1 MKFHA
6 MTAFVLSAF
15 FYCGMPAQEKAAFRF
30 PSTTQAQRAAAYFA
44 AFNAPGEEPMA
55 AFLKENFS
63 AEALKRASV
72 EERLARFRG
81 FKQQA
86 RALAVEKLLHE
97 SGEEAGFLVRDGRGE
112 WLEFTFTFERG
123 GASRI
128 VAIVGAPVN
137 PEDVADLSGPPLARD
152 EVLRLVRA
160 ALDERSR
167 ADLFSGVVL
176 LAQGDEVV
184 LHEARGQ
191 ASKEFAAAN
200 LPGTRFNLG
209 SINKIFTRVAIG
221 QLIEIGK
228 LSLADTI
235 GKILPDY
242 PNREAAAKVTVS
254 QLLDMTS
261 GIGDFFG
268 NKYRETPKD
277 RIRSLEDYLPF
288 FAAEPLL
295 FAPGSQRRYSN
306 GGYIVLGLIVEKASG
321 KSYFDYVR
329 EHIYIPAGMTA
340 TGHFDADVPLEL
352 VASGYTRGW
361 DDAEHEKEP
370 RRNNMYTRPA
380 RGSSAGGGY
389 ATAMDLFRF
398 ARALRAGKLLG
409 PLAQEWFAGPQAY
422 AGGAPGINAEL
433 DMDPVPGWTLV
444 VMGNYDPPAANNLAQ
459 KIAVLLRRMRR

>member
-1 MKFHA
+1 MKL
-6 MTAFVLSAF
+6 TAKILFIFSILNSSLLT
-15 FYCGMPAQEKAAFRF
+15 AQEKDVFKF
-30 PSTTQAQRAAAYFA
+30 PETLRGNRAAAYFA
-44 AFNAPGEEPMA
+44 AFNAVGDQAMA
-55 AFLKENFS
+55 AFLRENFS
-63 AEALKRASV
+63 VDALRQATV
-72 EERLARFRG
+72 EERLARYRG
-81 FKQQA
+81 IKKEA
-86 RALAVEKLLHE
+86 RSLTPERLLRDT
-97 SGEEAGFLVRDGRGE
+97 GDEAGYLARSGQGE
-112 WLEFTFTFERG
+112 LLEFTFRYEKG
-123 GASRI
+123 GDARLA
-128 VAIVGAPVN
+128 AIMGVPID
-137 PEDVADLSGPPLARD
+137 PENVADLSGPPLGREELLA
-152 EVLRLVRA
+152 LVRA
-160 ALDERSR
+160 ALDERVR
-167 ADLFSGVVL
+167 GDQFSGVVL

-184 LHEARGQ
+184 LQEARGL

-221 QLIEIGK
+221 QLVENGK

-235 GKILPDY
+235 GKNLPDY

-277 RIRSLEDYLPF
+277 RICSLEDYLPF

-306 GGYIVLGLIVEKASG
+306 GGYIVLGLIVAKVSG
-321 KSYFDYVR
+321 QDYFDYVR
-329 EHIYIPAGMTA
+329 DQIYVPAGMTA
-340 TGHFDADVPLEL
+340 TGHFAADMPVEN

-389 ATAMDLFRF
+389 ATALDLFRF

-409 PLAQEWFAGPQAY
+409 RLGQEWFVGPQAY

-433 DMDPVPGWTLV
+433 DIDPIPGWTVV
-444 VMGNYDPPAANNLAQ
+444 VMANYDPPAANSLAR
-459 KIAVLLRRMRR
+459 KISVLLRRLR

>member
-1 MKFHA
+1 MKLAEKVLVIF
-6 MTAFVLSAF
+6 FLSAISL
-15 FYCGMPAQEKAAFRF
+15 PAAEEKNAFAF
-30 PSTTQAQRAAAYFA
+30 PDTPRAQRTAAYFA
-44 AFNAPGEEPMA
+44 AFNSPGEAAMA
-55 AFLKENFS
+55 AFFKDHFS
-63 AEALKRASV
+63 LEALKRTPL

-81 FKQQA
+81 LRNEA
-86 RALAVEKLLHE
+86 RSLVPQKLLRDAVDAV
-97 SGEEAGFLVRDGRGE
+97 SLLARDGQGAL
-112 WLEFTFTFERG
+112 LEFTFRFEPG
-123 GASRI
+123 GEARI
-128 VAIVGAPVN
+128 LSIMGAPVD
-137 PEDVADLSGPPLARD
+137 PENVADLSGPQLGREEFLA
-152 EVLRLVRA
+152 LVRA

-167 ADLFSGVVL
+167 GDQFSGVVL
-176 LAQGDEVV
+176 LAQGEEVV
-184 LHEARGQ
+184 LQEARGL

-221 QLIEIGK
+221 QLVENGK

-254 QLLDMTS
+254 QLLDMMS

-277 RIRSLEDYLPF
+277 RLRSLEDYLPL

-306 GGYIVLGLIVEKASG
+306 GGYIVLGLIVEKVSG
-321 KSYFDYVR
+321 QDYFDYAR
-329 EHIYIPAGMTA
+329 DHIYVPSGMTA
-340 TGHFDADVPLEL
+340 TGHFAADVPVEN
-352 VASGYTRGW
+352 VASGYTRDW

-389 ATAMDLFRF
+389 ATALDLFRF

-409 PLAQEWFAGPQAY
+409 RLGQEWFFGPQAY

-433 DMDPVPGWTLV
+433 DIDPIPGWTVV
-444 VMGNYDPPAANNLAQ
+444 VMANYDPPAANSLAQ
-459 KIAVLLRRMRR
+459 KIGVLLRRLR

>member
-1 MKFHA
+1 MKSKA
-6 MTAFVLSAF
+6 ITAFVLSAF
-15 FYCGMPAQEKAAFRF
+15 FYCAMLAQERAAFRF
-30 PSTTQAQRAAAYFA
+30 PSTTQGQRAAAYFA
-44 AFNAPGEEPMA
+44 AFNAAGEEAMA

-63 AEALKRASV
+63 AEALQRASIG
-72 EERLARFRG
+72 ERLARFRG

-86 RALAVEKLLHE
+86 RTLAVEKLLRAA
-97 SGEEAGFLVRDGRGE
+97 GEEAGFLVRDGRGE

-137 PEDVADLSGPPLARD
+137 AEDVADLSGPPLARD

-167 ADLFSGVVL
+167 SDLFSGVVL

-191 ASKEFAAAN
+191 ASVEYGVAN
-200 LPGTRFNLG
+200 RPDTAFNLG
-209 SINKIFTRVAIG
+209 SINKLFTRVAIG
-221 QLIEIGK
+221 QLAESGSLSLDDKIGK
-228 LSLADTI
+228 F
-235 GKILPDY
+235 LPDY
-242 PNREAAAKVTVS
+242 PNREAAAKVTVR
-254 QLLDMTS
+254 QLLDMSS

-268 NKYRETPKD
+268 RKYQETPKD
-277 RIRSLEDYLPF
+277 RIRDLADYLPL

-295 FAPGSQRRYSN
+295 FEPGSQRRYSN

-321 KSYFDYVR
+321 QSYFDYVR
-329 EHIYIPAGMTA
+329 DHVYGPAEMNGA
-340 TGHFDADVPLEL
+340 GHLEADNPMAN
-352 VASGYTRGW
+352 VASGYTRSW
-361 DDAEHEKEP
+361 DGSDHEKEP

-389 ATAMDLFRF
+389 STAMDLFKF
-398 ARALRAGKLLG
+398 AQALRAGKLLG
-409 PLAQEWFAGPQAY
+409 PLSREWFAGPQAY

-433 DMDPVPGWTLV
+433 DMDPLPGWTVV
-444 VMGNYDPPAANNLAQ
+444 VMGNTDPPAANNLAQ
-459 KIAVLLRRMRR
+459 KIAILLRRMRR